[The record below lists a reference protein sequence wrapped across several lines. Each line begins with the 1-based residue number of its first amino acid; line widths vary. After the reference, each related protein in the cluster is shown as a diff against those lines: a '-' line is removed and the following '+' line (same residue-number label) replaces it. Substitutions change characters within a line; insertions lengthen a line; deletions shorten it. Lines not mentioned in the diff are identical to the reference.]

1 MQSISSEA
9 ESLHQNPE
17 RANPGPTMFGLKC
30 PLRKSVLRQK
40 GNIRSLQTLRAFWK
54 LSAKHVA
61 RWTLP
66 QVFLA
71 AGFAPMEL
79 RFSAAGNGDHRRLLA
94 SGTPWENA
102 AVKPVQAETSAG
114 PILPTP
120 GVAVCWDV
128 ANLAKKKEFGNCRQD
143 GSEAGV
149 FFFWETRD
157 PPKVT
162 SEASELLGSE
172 L

>member
-1 MQSISSEA
+1 
-9 ESLHQNPE
+9 
-17 RANPGPTMFGLKC
+17 
-30 PLRKSVLRQK
+30 
-40 GNIRSLQTLRAFWK
+40 
-54 LSAKHVA
+54 
-61 RWTLP
+61 
-66 QVFLA
+66 
-71 AGFAPMEL
+71 MEL

-149 FFFWETRD
+149 CFFWETRD